1 MSLFGANNQQ
11 QTQTGLFSGSSNSIF
26 GSSNNNPNTNN
37 KGLFGNLFTNT
48 SNQNTNNQQTNDKQT
63 PSLFSNNPIG
73 TNGLFGFNNN
83 NNNQTTTNNNNT
95 NDKGLFS
102 GINPNNSNNIFGN
115 FQNNK
120 TSNDNNNK
128 PIIPSSGSL
137 FGTLTNNTQ
146 SVQNSQANNNEQKNK
161 KDETFSIFSNN
172 LTNIQEKPKENNNTT
187 ITNDQN
193 KPNLFSNISK
203 DQPSLGFKPPEGKSI
218 FGIPKEEK
226 KSEISTNAINTQSQA
241 QGEIQ
246 KKEKEEANKSNA
258 PLFGNN
264 INNKTGIQTGNLFGN
279 IDNKKDQAQN
289 KNNISIPNSNQSQP
303 ANIFNKNNN
312 NNANANQ
319 NAQNQQ
325 ANQQANIQSNDNK
338 NYLNIKI
345 PEKPF
350 EISFGNS
357 KELEEYEKNHK

>member
-1 MSLFGANNQQ
+1 MSLFRANIQQ
-11 QTQTGLFSGSSNSIF
+11 QTQPTGGGLFSGSSNSIF

-128 PIIPSSGSL
+128 PIIPSSSSL

-146 SVQNSQANNNEQKNK
+146 SVQNSQANNEQKNK
-161 KDETFSIFSNN
+161 KDENFYKI
-172 LTNIQEKPKENNNTT
+172 
-187 ITNDQN
+187 
-193 KPNLFSNISK
+193 
-203 DQPSLGFKPPEGKSI
+203 
-218 FGIPKEEK
+218 K
-226 KSEISTNAINTQSQA
+226 K
-241 QGEIQ
+241 
-246 KKEKEEANKSNA
+246 
-258 PLFGNN
+258 
-264 INNKTGIQTGNLFGN
+264 
-279 IDNKKDQAQN
+279 
-289 KNNISIPNSNQSQP
+289 
-303 ANIFNKNNN
+303 
-312 NNANANQ
+312 
-319 NAQNQQ
+319 
-325 ANQQANIQSNDNK
+325 
-338 NYLNIKI
+338 
-345 PEKPF
+345 
-350 EISFGNS
+350 
-357 KELEEYEKNHK
+357 